1 MSFFMAGKTRDE
13 VILPRA
19 TLRETRPFGKSD
31 REKWIS
37 IFLLLFLYFAKS
49 ADLFNNN
56 LDFLILSSVFSCG
69 KQCS

>member
-49 ADLFNNN
+49 ADL
-56 LDFLILSSVFSCG
+56 
-69 KQCS
+69 